1 METQFYILFSLKTGK
16 ETENFARFFIGN
28 NRKHAYRI
36 FHRLKGTNDVNDKNI
51 LWMEFT
57 ETKEGLPFNLKM
69 MSCNL
74 DQLAENCKI
83 ITKELFKLSI
93 LENDYARQC

>member
-16 ETENFARFFIGN
+16 EPESFARFFIGN

-36 FHRLKGTNDVNDKNI
+36 FHQLKGAHDVNEKNI
-51 LWMEFT
+51 LWVEFM
-57 ETKEGLPFNLKM
+57 ETKDGLPFNLEM
-69 MSCNL
+69 ISCNL
-74 DQLAENCKI
+74 DQLAENSKI

-93 LENDYARQC
+93 LENNYARQG